1 MAVVS
6 PQVDCCACSTGNRS
20 ITWQS
25 HCVCFASGFSVT
37 AGYGWTPCMV
47 FHKMRF
53 GLNDLP

>member
-37 AGYGWTPCMV
+37 AGL
-47 FHKMRF
+47 R
-53 GLNDLP
+53 LNAVHGVSQDAFWLE